1 MKDST
6 TKQIDT
12 GRRRAE
18 VGSPGEEQLSPKA
31 WHDKVSDGIFVADVR
46 GRFLDVNPSLCRM
59 LGCEQTELL
68 EVCIHD
74 LFIDENL
81 ATTLRFDE
89 YELGKTYFLEGPL
102 RRIDGAPMLAE
113 ISIKK
118 LSGGRLL
125 GIVRDL
131 AEGFGA
137 RRLMPRS
144 THVVRVLL
152 ERLPEGVSLLVHGK
166 LAFANASLAQ
176 MYGYSRDEFV
186 GKAPED
192 FIVAA
197 DLPVALRRAE
207 ELMRGGPVYPS
218 EYQCLRADGT
228 AFPVEVTSRLLE
240 IDGEPAILSIHHDL
254 TDRKNTEEDLRKTNE
269 TLQALIE
276 ACPLSIVAMDGEGR
290 VNMWNP
296 ASERIFGWD
305 KSEVLGSFPPNVSE
319 DGARTMLERIR
330 QGAAI
335 EGVEVSRLRRDGSV
349 VDLDLW
355 TAPLRDGKGTIT
367 GSVGLGADITERKR
381 LEREILEVSAREQ
394 SRIGQDL
401 HDDLGQRLA
410 GIAFLTKALAQRLA
424 SSSSSEA
431 AAAAEIVKLANQA
444 TAQARNLAR
453 VLHPIVLEDGLESA
467 LTELGS
473 NTEQLFGISCKVQMG
488 GDVPEIDEATRRHLY
503 YVTQEA
509 VTNAVKHGGAKN
521 ISIRV
526 TRFED
531 ECELFVR
538 DDGAGLSKKSNT
550 SNRMGLHIMRY
561 RANMIHAS
569 FSIRHGADG
578 GTVVRLAWPMPKTEG
593 TRPNS

>member
-1 MKDST
+1 
-6 TKQIDT
+6 
-12 GRRRAE
+12 
-18 VGSPGEEQLSPKA
+18 
-31 WHDKVSDGIFVADVR
+31 
-46 GRFLDVNPSLCRM
+46 M
-59 LGCEQTELL
+59 LHCEQTEL
-68 EVCIHD
+68 VGVRIQD

-81 ATTLRFDE
+81 AMTLRFDQ

-118 LSGGRLL
+118 LSDGRLL
-125 GIVRDL
+125 GIARNL
-131 AEGFGA
+131 AEELGA
-137 RRLMPRS
+137 GRPVPRS
-144 THVVRVLL
+144 SQVVRILL
-152 ERLPEGVSLLVHGK
+152 ERLPDGVSLLVRGK
-166 LAFANASLAQ
+166 IAFANASLAH

-186 GKAPED
+186 GKAPLD
-192 FIVAA
+192 FLTPAEI
-197 DLPVALRRAE
+197 PVAIRRIE
-207 ELMRGGPVYPS
+207 ELMRGGSVYPS
-218 EYQCLRADGT
+218 EFLCRRADGT
-228 AFPVEVTSRLLE
+228 MFPVEITSRLVE
-240 IDGEPAILSIHHDL
+240 IDGAPAVLSIHHDL
-254 TDRKNTEEDLRKTNE
+254 TDRKKTEEDLIKTNE

-276 ACPLSIVAMDGEGR
+276 ACPLSIVAMDREGR
-290 VNMWNP
+290 VTMWNS

-305 KSEVLGSFPPNVSE
+305 KNEVLGYFPPNVSE

-410 GIAFLTKALAQRLA
+410 GIAFMSQALAQKLA
-424 SSSSSEA
+424 ASSSSEA
-431 AAAAEIVKLANQA
+431 AAATEIVKQVNQA

-467 LTELGS
+467 FTELGS
-473 NTEQLFGISCKVQMG
+473 NMERLFGISCKVQIG
-488 GDVPEIDEATRRHLY
+488 GEVPEIDEATTRHLY
-503 YVTQEA
+503 YVAQEA
-509 VTNAVKHGGAKN
+509 VTNAVKHGGAKI

-526 TRFED
+526 TRFGD
-531 ECELFVR
+531 QCKLFVR
-538 DDGAGLSKKSNT
+538 DDGAGLSKKPNT
-550 SNRMGLHIMRY
+550 SNGMGLHIMRY
-561 RANMIHAS
+561 RAHMIHAS
-569 FSIRHGADG
+569 FSIESGAAG
-578 GTVVRLAWPMPKTEG
+578 GTVVRLSWPLPTNE
-593 TRPNS
+593 